1 MCGVHIGDIA
11 GVADGTGGAKV
22 SNNAKIDIPMLL
34 GTPGNQGVFDATDGA
49 DSDSDSTVHSWESDV
64 ERPHP

>member
-1 MCGVHIGDIA
+1 MPLIFF
-11 GVADGTGGAKV
+11 GTYINY
-22 SNNAKIDIPMLL
+22 SDIPMLL